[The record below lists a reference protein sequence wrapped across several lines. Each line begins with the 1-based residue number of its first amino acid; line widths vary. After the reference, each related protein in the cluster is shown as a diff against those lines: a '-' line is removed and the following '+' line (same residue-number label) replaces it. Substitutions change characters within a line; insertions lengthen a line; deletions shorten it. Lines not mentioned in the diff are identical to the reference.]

1 MTTITFGIM
10 QRRIKQTVI
19 DIEASLNSLKHV
31 RFVDLTR
38 DSDIN
43 IDRVKYKD
51 KDDAMPIFINLEI
64 NQERNLA
71 SSLFY
76 SFDGFF

>member
-1 MTTITFGIM
+1 M

-19 DIEASLNSLKHV
+19 DIEALLNSLKHV
-31 RFVDLTR
+31 GFVDLTR

-43 IDRVKYKD
+43 INRVKYKD

-76 SFDGFF
+76 SFDSFF